1 MTASTGHG
9 TLRRVAASLAVIS
22 AVAHAAMLHQ
32 HVHRFAVVLLV
43 LSLTCLGC
51 AVMLWRSS
59 GPGEWTAMAM
69 LNVMMLVTHVLRPT
83 VQPAVDHTNRLQNHH
98 QSGSLTLMHAA
109 LALAVVETL
118 LAVAG
123 LFGALLGEQRDITG
137 KNAASPGAS
146 GSAPLPRGR
155 RVVADGG
162 TQSAKFRA

>member
-9 TLRRVAASLAVIS
+9 TLRRVAACLAVIS
-22 AVAHAAMLHQ
+22 ACVHAAMLRQ
-32 HVHRFAVVLLV
+32 HVDRFAVVLLV
-43 LSLTCLGC
+43 LALACLGC

-69 LNVMMLVTHVLRPT
+69 LNVIMLTTHGLWPA
-83 VQPAVDHTNRLQNHH
+83 VQPAMDHTNRLQNHH

-123 LFGALLGEQRDITG
+123 LFGALLGEQREITG

-146 GSAPLPRGR
+146 GTALPPRGR
-155 RVVADGG
+155 RAVADGG
-162 TQSAKFRA
+162 TETAKF